1 MFGLDVDKNIISYV
15 VLLKF
20 TMCVTAWI
28 FSLVNVISP
37 NIGVYLLDTRWKTVV
52 DLDELEALG
61 KRIKLMSFMF
71 IHGLECTSTKN
82 GFLNCELLWANSSSG
97 KIES

>member
-1 MFGLDVDKNIISYV
+1 M
-15 VLLKF
+15 
-20 TMCVTAWI
+20 
-28 FSLVNVISP
+28 
-37 NIGVYLLDTRWKTVV
+37 YLLDTRWKTVV

-82 GFLNCELLWANSSSG
+82 GFLNCELL
-97 KIES
+97 